1 MLMTLELSL
10 SRAEVK
16 RLAGRLVT
24 STRDQA
30 NYRTLTDI
38 EAEKLVRLIFMMISQ
53 YRTFP
58 PPPRPGVFG
67 RVGVVE

>member
-1 MLMTLELSL
+1 MIRFLNAQDVEDMLMTLELSL

-24 STRDQA
+24 SRDQA

-38 EAEKLVRLIFMMISQ
+38 EADKLVRKPLI
-53 YRTFP
+53 
-58 PPPRPGVFG
+58 
-67 RVGVVE
+67 